1 MLYNCD
7 MENKEKITRRSFL
20 KKSLLLGGSL
30 LAVPPLSYG
39 YATRVEPRWLQV
51 ERISLAFA
59 TLPETF
65 KGLRIVQF
73 SDLHF
78 GFHLDVGQLTKVVK
92 VIQAEKP
99 DIVCFTGDLVDYEIG
114 GQGQEIRDVLKT
126 ITATYGCYAVL
137 GNHDYYGDVDE
148 VADVLE
154 GGGFHCLRNRGL
166 RIQKDS
172 QSIWIAGVED
182 MWEGVPNLKTALQSA
197 KKEEWVLLLSHA
209 PDYADVV
216 AAVGGVHLQLSGH
229 SHGGQVRLPIIGPLA
244 SVPFGVKYPSGL
256 YHIGNGKQLTLYT
269 NRGIGVS
276 VRPIRFMCRP
286 EITVLTLVK
295 G

>member
-1 MLYNCD
+1 M
-7 MENKEKITRRSFL
+7 
-20 KKSLLLGGSL
+20 
-30 LAVPPLSYG
+30 
-39 YATRVEPRWLQV
+39 
-51 ERISLAFA
+51 ERISLSFP
-59 TLPETF
+59 TLPEAF
-65 KGLRIVQF
+65 KGLRVVQF

-78 GFHLDVGQLTKVVK
+78 GFHMDIKQLTKVAQT
-92 VIQAEKP
+92 IQAEKP

-114 GQGQEIRDVLKT
+114 GQDQEIRDVLRT

-137 GNHDYYGDVDE
+137 GNHDYYGDVEE

-154 GGGFHCLRNRGL
+154 EGGFHCLRNKGVRL
-166 RIQKDS
+166 QRS
-172 QSIWIAGVED
+172 NQSIWIAGVED

-209 PDYADVV
+209 PDYADV
-216 AAVGGVHLQLSGH
+216 AASEAVHLQLSGH

-256 YHIGNGKQLTLYT
+256 YQVGTHKSLTLYT

-276 VRPIRFMCRP
+276 VQPIRFMCRP
-286 EITVLTLVK
+286 EITVLTLI
-295 G
+295 

>member
-1 MLYNCD
+1 MS
-7 MENKEKITRRSFL
+7 RRSFL
-20 KKSLLLGGSL
+20 KKGLLLGGSL
-30 LAVPPLSYG
+30 LSVPPLSYG
-39 YATRVEPRWLQV
+39 YATWVEPRWLQV
-51 ERISLAFA
+51 ERIPLAFP
-59 TLPETF
+59 TLPEAF
-65 KGLRIVQF
+65 KGLRVVQF

-78 GFHLDVGQLTKVVK
+78 GFHLDIKKLTKVVE

-137 GNHDYYGDVDE
+137 GNHDYYGDVEE

-154 GGGFHCLRNRGL
+154 GGGFRCLRNQGL
-166 RIQKDS
+166 RIQKGS

-182 MWEGVPNLKTALQSA
+182 MWEGVPNLKAALQSA

-216 AAVGGVHLQLSGH
+216 SAAGGVHLQLSGH
-229 SHGGQVRLPIIGPLA
+229 SHGGQVRLPIIGALA
-244 SVPFGVKYPSGL
+244 SVPYGVKYPSGL
-256 YHIGNGKQLTLYT
+256 YHIGGNQYLTLYT

-286 EITVLTLVK
+286 EITVLTLV
-295 G
+295 

>member
-1 MLYNCD
+1 
-7 MENKEKITRRSFL
+7 MENKEKMSRRSFL
-20 KKSLLLGGSL
+20 KKGLLLGGSL
-30 LAVPPLSYG
+30 LSVPPLSYG
-39 YATRVEPRWLQV
+39 YATLVEPRWLQV
-51 ERISLAFA
+51 ERMSLAFP
-59 TLPETF
+59 TLPEAF
-65 KGLRIVQF
+65 KGLRVVQF

-78 GFHLDVGQLTKVVK
+78 GFHLDIKQLTEVVD

-114 GQGQEIRDVLKT
+114 GQGQDIRDVLKK
-126 ITATYGCYAVL
+126 ITAPYGCYAVL
-137 GNHDYYGDVDE
+137 GNHDYYGAVEE

-154 GGGFHCLRNRGL
+154 GGGFRCLRNRGL

-182 MWEGVPNLKTALQSA
+182 MWEGVPNLKAAMQSA

-216 AAVGGVHLQLSGH
+216 AAAGAVHLQLSGH

-244 SVPFGVKYPSGL
+244 SVPYGVKYSSGL
-256 YHIGNGKQLTLYT
+256 YHVGDNKSLTLYT

-276 VRPIRFMCRP
+276 VQPIRFMCRP
-286 EITVLTLVK
+286 EITVLTLV
-295 G
+295 

>member
-1 MLYNCD
+1 
-7 MENKEKITRRSFL
+7 MENKEKMSRRSFL
-20 KKSLLLGGSL
+20 KKGLLLGGSL
-30 LAVPPLSYG
+30 LSVPPLSYG
-39 YATRVEPRWLQV
+39 YATWVEPRWLQV
-51 ERISLAFA
+51 ERISLAFP
-59 TLPETF
+59 TLPEAF
-65 KGLRIVQF
+65 KGLRVVQF
-73 SDLHF
+73 SDLHV
-78 GFHLDVGQLTKVVK
+78 GFHLDIQQLTKVVE

-114 GQGQEIRDVLKT
+114 GQGQEIRNVLKT

-166 RIQKDS
+166 RIQKDG

-182 MWEGVPNLKTALQSA
+182 MWEGVPNLKAAMQSA

-216 AAVGGVHLQLSGH
+216 AAAGAVHLQLSGH

-244 SVPFGVKYPSGL
+244 SVPYGVKYPSGL
-256 YHIGNGKQLTLYT
+256 YHVGKNQSLTLYT

-286 EITVLTLVK
+286 EITVLTL

>member
-1 MLYNCD
+1 LLYD
-7 MENKEKITRRSFL
+7 WYMENKEKMNRRSFL
-20 KKSLLLGGSL
+20 KRGLLLGGSL
-30 LAVPPLSYG
+30 LSVPPLSYG
-39 YATRVEPRWLQV
+39 YATWVEPRWLQV
-51 ERISLAFA
+51 ERISLAFP
-59 TLPETF
+59 TLPEAF
-65 KGLRIVQF
+65 KGLRVVQF

-78 GFHLDVGQLTKVVK
+78 GFHLDIKQLTKVVE
-92 VIQAEKP
+92 VIQAEEP

-114 GQGQEIRDVLKT
+114 GQGQEIRDILKT

-137 GNHDYYGDVDE
+137 GNHDYYGDVEE

-166 RIQKDS
+166 RVQKGS

-216 AAVGGVHLQLSGH
+216 AAAGTVHLQISGH

-244 SVPFGVKYPSGL
+244 SVPYGVKYPSGL
-256 YHIGNGKQLTLYT
+256 YHVGKNQVLTLYT

-286 EITVLTLVK
+286 EITVLTLV
-295 G
+295 